1 MIKIWNG
8 IAFKLVE
15 GIGGVINSIR
25 LVRFV
30 GRQFGNG
37 KVKFIIYN
45 TTFFSY
51 FLLIFYSERTERCNV
66 IVRSCIGHLVQL
78 QFRFDDAT
86 LVSYLSCNFFQ
97 NFDVG
102 NFVGNCLLGYGVKFW
117 NMRYIDRKIYPI
129 LATNSNFAVNMR
141 KYENWTRFLNP
152 S

>member
-37 KVKFIIYN
+37 NVKFIIYN

-51 FLLIFYSERTERCNV
+51 FLLGTNGA
-66 IVRSCIGHLVQL
+66 IVRSCVGHLVQL

-97 NFDVG
+97 DFDVG

-117 NMRYIDRKIYPI
+117 NMRYIDRKTYPV